1 VVQTTGVSLDNL
13 VLALNLPPV
22 VSLDDRLGQLAREN
36 GFSVADVREVVE
48 TVLSGGN
55 VVARQNDVAPF
66 ALAADT
72 NRMDTRPPATD
83 ALEERRPLDE
93 HFAEGHEDGQAGLAE
108 IRGATT
114 LSELVQLGVPLATLL
129 RELGLPA
136 GTPASERLGRLGR
149 TYGFTL
155 TEVRDLVES
164 YR

>member
-1 VVQTTGVSLDNL
+1 L
-13 VLALNLPPV
+13 VLALNLPPE

-48 TVLSGGN
+48 TVLSGGDFA
-55 VVARQNDVAPF
+55 VRQNDAAPSS
-66 ALAADT
+66 LAADA
-72 NRMDTRPPATD
+72 NRTETHTAATD
-83 ALEERRPLDE
+83 APEERRAADE
-93 HFAEGHEDGQAGLAE
+93 HFAEEHEDGQAGLAE

-114 LSELVQLGVPLATLL
+114 LSELVQLGVPLAVLF